1 MDRLETGRQSTP
13 APASGAAEASSDFG
27 GRGGVVIDGIVKS
40 FPAAKGRNLVLDD
53 LSLTVARG
61 EFVSLIGPSGCGK
74 STILKI
80 VAGLIPADSGRVSI
94 DGEDVE
100 SATRDKAIG
109 LVPQS
114 PALLPWRTV
123 LKNVEL
129 AVQVNGKASRE
140 RNLRAPEEILR
151 SFGLGNALH
160 RHPTQLS
167 GGMQQRVAI
176 ARAFVFDPGVLLMDE
191 PFSALDEL
199 TRDQQRLGLLRFW
212 QSNRKAVLFVT
223 HSVREAVVLSDRI
236 VVMSTHPGRFKTVIE
251 VDLARP
257 RGEDVYETAGFR
269 KVESQVRAVLR
280 EVTEPTYA

>member
-1 MDRLETGRQSTP
+1 MMAVS
-13 APASGAAEASSDFG
+13 AEGPTDL
-27 GRGGVVIDGIVKS
+27 GVDAGVRVEGIVKS
-40 FPAAKGRNLVLDD
+40 FPAGSGRNLVLDD
-53 LSLTVARG
+53 VSLTVGRG

-80 VAGLIPADSGRVSI
+80 VAGLIEADAGRVVI
-94 DGEDVE
+94 DGE
-100 SATRDKAIG
+100 SAKAATREKAIG

-123 LKNVEL
+123 LSNVEL
-129 AVQVNGKASRE
+129 AIEVNRKASQE
-140 RNLRAPEEILR
+140 RSLRDPEDILR

-160 RHPTQLS
+160 RHPAQLS

-191 PFSALDEL
+191 PFSSLDEL

-236 VVMSTHPGRFKTVIE
+236 VVMSTHPGRVKTVID
-251 VDLARP
+251 VDLRRP
-257 RGEDVYETAGFR
+257 RGEDVYETTGFR
-269 KVESQVRAVLR
+269 RVEQEVRAALR